1 MFGEYLEFQN
11 VHSPKTKI
19 AKRMNLN
26 DIGNGFYMVMVLALL
41 GTLAKFEHD

>member
-26 DIGNGFYMVMVLALL
+26 DIGMQWILYGYGL
-41 GTLAKFEHD
+41 GIAWHSCQI